1 MAESLRTGDT
11 AGNNVMQECL
21 ALREEGYVVN
31 LYSSH
36 YDDSFLQYLI
46 DRDSLVKF
54 VRRED
59 ALVIY
64 HHSIY
69 WEEGALLLKGST
81 CKVYL
86 RYHNIAPDHF
96 FIRYSEPFANLARQG
111 RQQTIDIVSSKRI
124 HHYIADSEF
133 DAKELKEYGVP
144 SNAIDVL
151 APFNKIHEFES
162 LRADPALLESLL
174 DGKIHVLSVGRMV
187 PNKGLHHAI
196 SVIDRYLSYYGN
208 DIRFNIIGGSD
219 PHFQGYVHEL
229 HDLVHHY
236 NMSRHVIFHGNV
248 DFSTLHTHYVAS
260 HALLLLSEHEG
271 FCLPILEAQYHKL
284 PIIALDRGAV
294 KKTLGEEQLV
304 TENIDIDFFAAAIH
318 SVVSNNITRN
328 YLTHRG
334 YENYSN
340 YSSKLLSQHLLRIL
354 HETS

>member
-1 MAESLRTGDT
+1 MAESLRTGE
-11 AGNNVMQECL
+11 AVGNNVMQEYL
-21 ALREEGYVVN
+21 VLRDEGYEVH

-36 YDDSFLQYLI
+36 YDDSFVQYLI

-86 RYHNIAPDHF
+86 RYHTITPGHF
-96 FIRYSEPFANLARQG
+96 FTRYSEPFANLARRG

-133 DAKELKEYGVP
+133 NAKELKEYGVP

-151 APFNKIHEFES
+151 APFNKIHEFEN
-162 LRADPALLESLL
+162 LRADPVLLESLL
-174 DGKIHVLSVGRMV
+174 DGKIHVLSVGRVV
-187 PNKGLHHAI
+187 PNKGLHNAI

-219 PHFQGYVHEL
+219 PSFQGYVHEL

-236 NMSRHVIFHGNV
+236 NMSRHVFFHGKV
-248 DFSTLHTHYVAS
+248 DFSALHTYYVAS

-294 KKTLGEEQLV
+294 KKTLGEDQLV
-304 TENIDIDFFAAAIH
+304 TENIDLDFFASAIH
-318 SVVSNNITRN
+318 TVVCDNSTRN
-328 YLTHRG
+328 YLARRG

-340 YSSKLLSQHLLRIL
+340 YSSKLLSKRLSRIL
-354 HETS
+354 HETA

>member
-1 MAESLRTGDT
+1 
-11 AGNNVMQECL
+11 MQEYL
-21 ALREEGYVVN
+21 VLRDEGYDVH

-36 YDDSFLQYLI
+36 YDDSFVQHLI
-46 DRDSLVKF
+46 DRDSLVKL
-54 VRRED
+54 VRRQD
-59 ALVIY
+59 TIVIY

-69 WEEGALLLKGST
+69 WEEGALLLEGST

-86 RYHNIAPDHF
+86 RYHNITPDHF
-96 FIRYSEPFANLARQG
+96 FTRYSEPFASLARQG
-111 RQQTIDIVSSKRI
+111 KQQTINIVSSKRI

-133 DAKELKEYGVP
+133 NAKELKEYGVP
-144 SNAIDVL
+144 PNAIDVL
-151 APFNKIHEFES
+151 APFSKIHEFES
-162 LRADPALLESLL
+162 VRADPVLLESLL
-174 DGKIHVLSVGRMV
+174 DGKIHVLSVGRIV

-236 NMSRHVIFHGNV
+236 NMSSHVIFHGKV

-284 PIIALDRGAV
+284 PVIALDRGAV
-294 KKTLGEEQLV
+294 KKTLGEDQLV
-304 TENIDIDFFAAAIH
+304 TGNIDLDFFAAAIH
-318 SVVSNNITRN
+318 MVVCDNSTRS
-328 YLTHRG
+328 YLTRRG

-340 YSSKLLSQHLLRIL
+340 YSSKLLSKRLSRIL
-354 HETS
+354 HETA